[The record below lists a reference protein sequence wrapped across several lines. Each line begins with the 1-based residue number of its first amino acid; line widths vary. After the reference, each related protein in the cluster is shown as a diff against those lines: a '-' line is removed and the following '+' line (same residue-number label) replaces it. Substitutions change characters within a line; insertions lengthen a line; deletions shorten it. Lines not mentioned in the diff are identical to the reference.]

1 MYLFEYD
8 SRFARLTP
16 TQETFVNYDYNHPI
30 RFPAHLRG
38 QVDRVLADPP
48 FLSGECLTRTALTVR
63 ALLKKEG
70 TSRTM
75 VCTGNKMEGMVPKL
89 FPGVKKV
96 AFEPR
101 HKGGLA
107 NAFGCYM
114 DWEGEDV

>member
-1 MYLFEYD
+1 
-8 SRFARLTP
+8 
-16 TQETFVNYDYNHPI
+16 
-30 RFPAHLRG
+30 
-38 QVDRVLADPP
+38 
-48 FLSGECLTRTALTVR
+48 
-63 ALLKKEG
+63 
-70 TSRTM
+70 M